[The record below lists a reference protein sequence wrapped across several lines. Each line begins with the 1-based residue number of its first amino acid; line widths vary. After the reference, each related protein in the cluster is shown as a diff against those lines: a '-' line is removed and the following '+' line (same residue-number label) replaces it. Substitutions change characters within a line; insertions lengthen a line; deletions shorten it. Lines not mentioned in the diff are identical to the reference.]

1 MKKKVEDLEKVIHE
15 MAEKIVNL
23 EIKVKEMES
32 KETNSIKIKE
42 APNKVVDAKRSV
54 KESKDLKEKR
64 TKLKGSVFKFGAE
77 ARNTVSDEDKS
88 KEEEKSAKY
97 FKCDH
102 CDYKS
107 EKLATLKKHKN
118 TKHTGQKCKVCNK
131 EFKTSTKLVT
141 HVSKEHDD
149 QEEAWSVKFQ
159 STPKVRIQ

>member
-1 MKKKVEDLEKVIHE
+1 M
-15 MAEKIVNL
+15 
-23 EIKVKEMES
+23 
-32 KETNSIKIKE
+32 
-42 APNKVVDAKRSV
+42 
-54 KESKDLKEKR
+54 
-64 TKLKGSVFKFGAE
+64 FKFGAE

-97 FKCDH
+97 FKSEH
-102 CDYKS
+102 CDYNS

-131 EFKTSTKLVT
+131 EFKTSTELVT

-159 STPKVRIQ
+159 STPKSDKEENESSFVFSESMLDDFLVHRFNS